1 MEIITIQV
9 EGMSCQ
15 HCVKAVEGALTALN
29 GVENAKVSLEKGSVE
44 VHFDSGKV
52 NRETMKAAI
61 EGQGY
66 DVP

>member
-1 MEIITIQV
+1 METITIQV

-15 HCVKAVEGALTALN
+15 HCAKAVEGALNALD

-44 VHFDSGKV
+44 VQFNSGKV
-52 NRETMKAAI
+52 NRDTMKAAI